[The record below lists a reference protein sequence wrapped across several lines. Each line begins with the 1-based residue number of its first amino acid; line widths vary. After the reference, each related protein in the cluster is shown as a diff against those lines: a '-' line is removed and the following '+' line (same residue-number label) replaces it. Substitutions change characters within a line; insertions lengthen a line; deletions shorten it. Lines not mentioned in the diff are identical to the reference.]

1 MEEGPVLQEKTDREV
16 GRTFFNIDIFCN
28 NILKIAVHA

>member
-16 GRTFFNIDIFCN
+16 GRTFLTLTYFAIIF
-28 NILKIAVHA
+28 